1 MIEFEGYLEEILSI
15 RNMGNVVKEEVEVTA
30 QDRILTLSTC
40 ISNKPNNRFLVQ
52 GVLLNGE

>member
-1 MIEFEGYLEEILSI
+1 
-15 RNMGNVVKEEVEVTA
+15 MGNVVKEEVEVTA